1 MKKEIKDNSVEKV
14 LLEILQNSRP
24 ATFLKKR
31 QVFSCEFCE
40 IYKNTL
46 FYGTPPWAASDAER
60 ERERKRKRE
69 REREREREVI
79 HYFRQN
85 VHYTNN
91 MKYDSLSSTRISR
104 SKL

>member
-14 LLEILQNSRP
+14 LFEILQNSRP

-60 ERERKRKRE
+60 ERER
-69 REREREREVI
+69 EREVI

>member
-60 ERERKRKRE
+60 ERE
-69 REREREREVI
+69 VI
-79 HYFRQN
+79 QYFRQN